1 MSKMSKALSSD
12 ISGNPVFIM
21 LMFVLVI
28 IIFLAIF
35 RSVSPFLTMG
45 LGFNAHVGSLRGS
58 FQIEAFENQESNG
71 PVFAMYGAGWCG
83 HCKSTRPHFDD
94 FKQSY
99 KGPVKIMYIDCE
111 DDNNKELVAQQKV
124 SGFPTFRYYP
134 SGLSGK
140 YDEYNGERNAEGFKE
155 YVSSQI
161 TGVTDPSPDNAA
173 SVNYNK

>member
-45 LGFNAHVGSLRGS
+45 LGLNAHIGSLKGS
-58 FQIEAFENQESNG
+58 FQIEAFENQQQSNACFVMFYA
-71 PVFAMYGAGWCG
+71 PWCG
-83 HCKSTRPHFDD
+83 HCITIKPEFERLQET
-94 FKQSY
+94 Y
-99 KGPVKIMYIDCE
+99 KGPIKIIAIDC
-111 DDNNKELVAQQKV
+111 DDDENKELVAQQEVK
-124 SGFPTFRYYP
+124 GFPTIRYYP

-140 YDEYNGERNAEGFKE
+140 YDEYNGERTAEGFKE
-155 YVSSQI
+155 YFSQI
-161 TGVTDPSPDNAA
+161 TGVLDVAPDNAA
-173 SVNYNK
+173 PV

>member
-71 PVFAMYGAGWCG
+71 PVFAMYGTGWCG
-83 HCKSTRPHFDD
+83 HCKRTKPDFDN
-94 FKQSY
+94 FKQTY
-99 KGPVKIMYIDCE
+99 NGPIKIMYIDCE
-111 DDNNKELVAQQKV
+111 DENNKELVEKQKIK
-124 SGFPTFRYYP
+124 GFPTIRYYP
-134 SGLSGK
+134 NGISENF
-140 YDEYNGERNAEGFKE
+140 DEYNGERTEDGFKE
-155 YVSSQI
+155 YVSKI
-161 TGVTDPSPDNAA
+161 TGVTDPTLDNAA
-173 SVNYNK
+173 SVNYNN

>member
-58 FQIEAFENQESNG
+58 FQIEAFENQASNG
-71 PVFAMYGAGWCG
+71 PAFIMFYAPWCV
-83 HCKSTRPHFDD
+83 HCRTTKPEFE
-94 FKQSY
+94 KLKESY
-99 KGPVKIMYIDCE
+99 KGSIKIIAINC
-111 DDNNKELVAQQKV
+111 DDDENKELVAQQQVK
-124 SGFPTFRYYP
+124 GFPTIRYYP

-140 YDEYNGERNAEGFKE
+140 YDEYNGDRTAEGFKE
-155 YVSSQI
+155 YVSQV
-161 TGVTDPSPDNAA
+161 TGVLAVAPDNAA
-173 SVNYNK
+173 PV

>member
-58 FQIEAFENQESNG
+58 FQIEAFENQMENG
-71 PVFAMYGAGWCG
+71 PVFAMYGTEWCG
-83 HCKSTRPHFDD
+83 HCKRTKPD
-94 FKQSY
+94 FEKLQNSY
-99 KGPVKIMYIDCE
+99 KGPIKIMYIDCE
-111 DDNNKELVAQQKV
+111 DDNNKELISKQKIK
-124 SGFPTFRYYP
+124 GFPTIRYYP
-134 SGLSGK
+134 NGISEN
-140 YDEYNGERNAEGFKE
+140 YDENIPEIQ
-155 YVSSQI
+155 SSE
-161 TGVTDPSPDNAA
+161 
-173 SVNYNK
+173 

>member
-45 LGFNAHVGSLRGS
+45 LGFNAHVGSLKGS
-58 FQIEAFENQESNG
+58 FQIEAFENQESNACFVMFYA
-71 PVFAMYGAGWCG
+71 PWCG
-83 HCKSTRPHFDD
+83 HCKTTKPEFQ
-94 FKQSY
+94 KLQETY
-99 KGPVKIMYIDCE
+99 KGPIKIIAIDC
-111 DDNNKELVAQQKV
+111 DDDENKELVAQQEVK
-124 SGFPTFRYYP
+124 GFPTIRYYP

-140 YDEYNGERNAEGFKE
+140 YDEYNGDRTAEGFKE
-155 YVSSQI
+155 YFSEI
-161 TGVTDPSPDNAA
+161 TGVLDVAPDKAA
-173 SVNYNK
+173 PVNFNN